1 MNKTA
6 GPFANSIPI
15 FVIILSTI
23 FTGCHK
29 DYINITN
36 EFGRHN
42 TFNKSK
48 TEVAFYKFIH
58 ISRPPKSFGTQ
69 KTIFRK
75 TALFTYNLKT
85 KELKE
90 IFSFDNF
97 PYGRDA
103 VIQEI
108 SYQNNIIAFSIH
120 PHSNWKYK
128 TGFKEKY
135 SGIRLF
141 YKDTDHTIRLIKD
154 GRSPKLS
161 PGERH
166 ISYLISDSVSTYVF
180 VKSLKNNEQ
189 AIKIITDT
197 LNTYKNFFWKSDN
210 ELILVNDTNI
220 KMIEIPSLKISE
232 ADSSYIIHTDKITN
246 KELKELT
253 KDFTYKEWGIDINKH
268 VPKSKKDRIS
278 DITRTYGSPSY
289 RMAVFQEIEESLTN
303 KEIEMMSDE
312 LAELKEN
319 LSQYEKQRTDHIIN
333 ILITKLNDLS
343 ARKKKEQ

>member
-1 MNKTA
+1 MKNIYKHL
-6 GPFANSIPI
+6 ILI
-15 FVIILSTI
+15 VLIILSAI
-23 FTGCHK
+23 FSGCHK

-48 TEVAFYKFIH
+48 TEIAFYKFIH

-90 IFSFDNF
+90 IFCYEGL

-103 VIQEI
+103 VKQDI
-108 SYQNNIIAFSIH
+108 SYQNNIIAFSLH
-120 PHSNWKYK
+120 PISNWKYK
-128 TGFKEKY
+128 KNIEEKF
-135 SGIRLF
+135 SGIYLF
-141 YKDTDHTIRLIKD
+141 YKDTENISRLNID

-161 PGERH
+161 PDERH
-166 ISYLISDSVSTYVF
+166 ISYLISDSVSTYIF

-197 LNTYKNFFWKSDN
+197 LNTYKNYFWKSDN

-232 ADSSYIIHTDKITN
+232 ADSSDILNSDKITN
-246 KELKELT
+246 KELTELT

-268 VPKSKKDRIS
+268 VPKSKKARIN
-278 DITRTYGSPSY
+278 DITNAYGSSSY

-333 ILITKLNDLS
+333 VLITKLNDLS
-343 ARKKKEQ
+343 ARRKKEQLN